1 MVIGDGISDGYA
13 LSSSQGKT
21 FNLLLGIDDGIL
33 GRLRSTP
40 YGRSHYTP
48 DGRSRGTTYYLKYHE
63 KGELG

>member
-1 MVIGDGISDGYA
+1 MLIGDGISDGYA

-33 GRLRSTP
+33 GRSRST
-40 YGRSHYTP
+40 S